1 MSNKEWTEERGW
13 YEPLKREES
22 APGIPARKKKH
33 RGWTPWRVLGVIGLV
48 VLLIL
53 GSSVAFAMP
62 YSSEE
67 LLNGNR
73 SKIDTPAPK
82 GDEPRQD
89 SDSGSMPK
97 DWTEF
102 FENYY
107 ETVQVDATDI
117 GIERAELPIDFAL
130 ELREDEGEEL
140 SLQEL
145 YLNCEPSIVGITAYR
160 DGDNG
165 YSWGT
170 GVVLSADGLILT
182 NTHVINE
189 RDRATVT
196 LANNEVYDALLVGAD
211 AISDIALLKI
221 EAQDLTPA
229 AFGQSASMRVG
240 DPVAAI
246 GNPLGEEFR
255 STLTN
260 GIISGID
267 RGVVYNGRTMTLL
280 QTNTALNE
288 GNSGGALYD
297 MQGRVIGITNMKMMS
312 SYSSIEGIGFAIP
325 SSTVQNVVR
334 ALVRDGEVRG
344 RPAIGITVG
353 AIPPDAASH
362 YELPEGLYIS
372 AVSEGSD
379 AEKQGVLPG
388 DILMA
393 VNGTPVK
400 TTDDVNAIKNE
411 LQVGDT
417 MTFQIWRDG
426 EELEI
431 TVTLV
436 DTNDIYGK

>member
-1 MSNKEWTEERGW
+1 MSNKEWTEESGW

-229 AFGQSASMRVG
+229 AFGQSASMCVG

>member
-1 MSNKEWTEERGW
+1 MSNKEWTEESGW

-145 YLNCEPSIVGITAYR
+145 YSPVIIILLRHKGSFCNHITGFCLRYR
-160 DGDNG
+160 
-165 YSWGT
+165 
-170 GVVLSADGLILT
+170 
-182 NTHVINE
+182 
-189 RDRATVT
+189 RRC
-196 LANNEVYDALLVGAD
+196 LLR
-211 AISDIALLKI
+211 LL
-221 EAQDLTPA
+221 
-229 AFGQSASMRVG
+229 
-240 DPVAAI
+240 
-246 GNPLGEEFR
+246 
-255 STLTN
+255 
-260 GIISGID
+260 
-267 RGVVYNGRTMTLL
+267 
-280 QTNTALNE
+280 
-288 GNSGGALYD
+288 
-297 MQGRVIGITNMKMMS
+297 
-312 SYSSIEGIGFAIP
+312 
-325 SSTVQNVVR
+325 
-334 ALVRDGEVRG
+334 
-344 RPAIGITVG
+344 
-353 AIPPDAASH
+353 
-362 YELPEGLYIS
+362 
-372 AVSEGSD
+372 
-379 AEKQGVLPG
+379 
-388 DILMA
+388 
-393 VNGTPVK
+393 
-400 TTDDVNAIKNE
+400 
-411 LQVGDT
+411 
-417 MTFQIWRDG
+417 
-426 EELEI
+426 
-431 TVTLV
+431 
-436 DTNDIYGK
+436 